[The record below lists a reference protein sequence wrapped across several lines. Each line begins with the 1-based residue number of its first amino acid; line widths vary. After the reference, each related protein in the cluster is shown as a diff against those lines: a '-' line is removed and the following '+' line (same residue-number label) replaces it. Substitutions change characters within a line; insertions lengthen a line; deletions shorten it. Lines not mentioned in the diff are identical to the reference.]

1 MSTST
6 ASKPLSAWIS
16 LIAICII
23 WGTTY
28 LGIKVAVT
36 YMPGLFLA
44 GLRNLIAG
52 FVLLIIAFFT
62 AKEKPDF
69 KTILFLIAIGFL
81 NLGLGNGLV
90 SWAEEYV
97 SSGLTAILCAMT
109 PLWITIFSLLILRD
123 ARLNWMSIS
132 GLILGLLGIV
142 GVFRDYLIELINPNY
157 QLGIGL
163 IITANIAWG
172 LGSVLL
178 AKNKPKLNV
187 FYISGIQIF
196 SAGIIL
202 MSTSLGIENIPELSS
217 IPINAWAWLAYLIV
231 FGSIL
236 SYIAYMHALK
246 HFMPTRVSIYAY
258 VNPIVAI
265 WLGWLVLDEI
275 LTWFMFFS
283 SLITILGVWMVNRGY
298 AKAKVAKFDIPLVS
312 NPIEAGEL
320 KPKC

>member
-6 ASKPLSAWIS
+6 AAKPLSAWIS

-52 FVLLIIAFFT
+52 FVLLIIAIFT
-62 AKEKPDF
+62 TKERPDF
-69 KTILFLIAIGFL
+69 KTILFLVAIGFL

-123 ARLNWMSIS
+123 ARLNWMSVS
-132 GLILGLLGIV
+132 GLFLGLIGIV

-163 IITANIAWG
+163 IVTANIAWG

-202 MSTSLGIENIPELSS
+202 MSTSLSVENIPALIS
-217 IPINAWAWLAYLIV
+217 IPFNAWAWLIYLIV

-283 SLITILGVWMVNRGY
+283 SLLTIVGVWMVNRGY
-298 AKAKVAKFDIPLVS
+298 AKAKVAKFEIPVVT
-312 NPIEAGEL
+312 NPLEAGEL